1 MKKNYVKPVIQA
13 TAIEGTCI
21 LNTSVKSNLADGDK
35 IKVGGGSS
43 TSSGGST
50 ARSKD
55 RGFWN
60 DEEEWEEDW

>member
-1 MKKNYVKPVIQA
+1 MKKNYVKPVMQA
-13 TAIEGTCI
+13 MAIEATCI
-21 LNTSVKSNLADGDK
+21 ICTSVKSNLADGDK

-55 RGFWN
+55 RGFWDDW
-60 DEEEWEEDW
+60 DE

>member
-13 TAIEGTCI
+13 TEIEGTCI

-35 IKVGGGSS
+35 IKVGGGSA
-43 TSSGGST
+43 SGGNPT

-55 RGFWN
+55 RGFWD